1 MTERGALSLQIDDP
15 EQKRRVKDFFDQ
27 EESWKGKIY
36 NDQTVRFNRAMTRRK
51 QYVFQA
57 LERLEGLTSG
67 ATLDIGCGCGIYSEE
82 LMRKGFDVHG
92 MDLSPQILE
101 SCKHRLGLSE
111 QEFALRFR
119 AGDIEN
125 IPFADASFD
134 LVLCIG
140 VFGYLLSDQKALME
154 AHRVLKPGGY
164 FLVTVQNLM
173 SLSNVDYSIRK
184 NFGSLWERK
193 TAPHNHQE
201 RDVAMTLP
209 WVFQHSSTHHQYKSY
224 NPWKWEK
231 VIQRH
236 GFQKIDSLTYGQEFR
251 VLRRLRALPEALL
264 TSAEIVFDKVFRRAP
279 VPYLRYAGESYTG
292 VFRKL

>member
-1 MTERGALSLQIDDP
+1 MERGSLSLQIDDP
-15 EQKRRVKDFFDQ
+15 EQKRRVKDFFDR

-51 QYVFQA
+51 QYVFQV
-57 LERLEGLTSG
+57 LERLDGFTSG

-92 MDLSPQILE
+92 MDISPQILE

-111 QEFALRFR
+111 QEFASRFR
-119 AGDIEN
+119 TGDIEN

-140 VFGYLLSDQKALME
+140 VFGYLLSDQKAFRE
-154 AHRVLKPGGY
+154 VYRVLKPGGY

-173 SLSNVDYSIRK
+173 SLSNLDAIIRK
-184 NFGSLWERK
+184 KVSSLWDRSA
-193 TAPHNHQE
+193 TQPDDQE

-231 VIQRH
+231 VIQRQ

-251 VLRRLRALPEALL
+251 VLRRLKALPEALL
-264 TSAEIVFDKVFRRAP
+264 TTTEVVVDKVFRRVP